1 MKKFRIPC
9 SWEMYAVVDVE
20 AENIEDAIDI
30 VDKMNLPENGEY
42 VQASFAI
49 DETVLDLYN
58 EE

>member
-9 SWEMYAVVDVE
+9 YWEMYAIVDVE
-20 AENIEDAIDI
+20 AESIEDAIDI
-30 VDKMNLPENGEY
+30 VDEMNLPENGEY

-49 DETVLDLYN
+49 DETALDLYN

>member
-1 MKKFRIPC
+1 
-9 SWEMYAVVDVE
+9 MYAVVDVE

-30 VDKMNLPENGEY
+30 VDRMTLPKNGEY

-49 DETVLDLYN
+49 DETALDLYN